1 MENSG
6 VCRHFGINEKRKQ
19 IVYYYRGPIER
30 GAAYCWVDG
39 YSETMGGY
47 IVYPWNTRGE
57 LRLEAKRKGLK
68 AVFVRDNKVEH
79 FYMRRAKPSTKAH
92 EQSCG

>member
-1 MENSG
+1 ME
-6 VCRHFGINEKRKQ
+6 VCQVENDVTCKHFGPNEKREQ

-30 GAAYCWVDG
+30 GSSYRWEDG
-39 YSETMGGY
+39 YSETRGGA

-57 LRLEAKRKGLK
+57 LRRQAKAQGLR

-79 FYMRRAKPSTKAH
+79 FYMRKGSKP
-92 EQSCG
+92 